1 MTGHA
6 FQMQLECRYE
16 QPHNT
21 VAGLQVK
28 HLVKGAWEDFELS
41 FAQPGFL
48 IFVYAILN
56 CQHLYMRTN
65 ADERG
70 LVLASATG
78 SIDVLTDQDWVLQKL
93 HVCFDAQLRSG
104 TPSAGDVDYI
114 VDRMQHCPV
123 SVNLRE
129 VADSQT
135 RLEFLAAR

>member
-1 MTGHA
+1 
-6 FQMQLECRYE
+6 MQLECRYE
-16 QPHNT
+16 EPHNT
-21 VAGLQVK
+21 VAGLQVT
-28 HLVKGAWEDFELS
+28 HLVKGVWEDFELG

-78 SIDVLTDQDWVLQKL
+78 AIDVLTDQDWVLRKL
-93 HVCFDAQLRSG
+93 HVRFEAELRSG
-104 TPSAGDVDYI
+104 MPSPGDVDYI

-129 VADSQT
+129 VADTTT
-135 RLEFLAAR
+135 RVELIPAR